1 MNILITNISLA
12 DAEKKTDTE
21 TYTCHIEGDIIKDY
35 FKTSP
40 EKERDIIRKSGD
52 SIHIIDGNR
61 QILMPGF
68 IDMHAH
74 FREPGFLEKEE
85 IFTGLKAAV
94 KGGYTTVVLMP
105 NTKPVI
111 SSLEA
116 AKSNMEKAAFFM
128 DGCGPTVFQSLSIT
142 KNFDGETISHLEN
155 LDKKLIPLVTED
167 GKEVASSL
175 VMFRAMEK
183 CAKSGILVSC
193 HSEDPEMAKEGNI
206 WRKKG
211 LRGEIPMEEALEK
224 AEFFLHCA
232 EDLASTRNLY
242 LAEKAD
248 ARVHLA
254 HVSTKESISALAIA
268 KKERP
273 GMVSGE
279 ATPHHLCLNSS
290 CNEFVNPPLRS
301 EENRLAL
308 IEALKDGTIDAIATD
323 HAPHTPKDKAEGA
336 PGFSGIETAFQACY
350 TELVESGKYGIDLSL
365 LSQKFSL
372 APAKL
377 LGLEKTGLIK
387 EGWQA
392 DLVLF
397 DRETPVTV
405 NPDSFLSKGKY
416 SPLAGKTLKGKITAV
431 IKKGRLIFQE
441 NQKELT

>member
-1 MNILITNISLA
+1 MNILITNVCLA
-12 DAEKKTDTE
+12 DAEKAPDTE
-21 TYTCHIEGDIIKDY
+21 TYTCLIEGDKIKEL

-40 EKERDIIRKSGD
+40 EKERDIICKSGN
-52 SIHIIDGNR
+52 SIRVIDGKG
-61 QILMPGF
+61 QFLMPGF

-74 FREPGFLEKEE
+74 FREPGFPEKEE

-94 KGGYTTVVLMP
+94 KGGYTAVVLMP

-116 AKSNMEKAAFFM
+116 AKANMEKAASFM
-128 DGCGPTVFQSLSIT
+128 DGQGPAVFQSLSIT
-142 KNFDGETISHLEN
+142 KNFDGETISHLGN
-155 LDKKLIPLVTED
+155 LDKKLVPLVTED
-167 GKEVASSL
+167 GKEVASPL

-183 CAKSGILVSC
+183 CAKSGVLVSC

-232 EDLASTRNLY
+232 EDIASTRNLY

-397 DRETPVTV
+397 DRETPVKV

-431 IKKGRLIFQE
+431 IKNGRLIFQE

>member
-12 DAEKKTDTE
+12 DAEKKPDTE

-175 VMFRAMEK
+175 VMFRAMEN
-183 CAKSGILVSC
+183 VQ
-193 HSEDPEMAKEGNI
+193 
-206 WRKKG
+206 
-211 LRGEIPMEEALEK
+211 K
-224 AEFFLHCA
+224 AEFWFPA
-232 EDLASTRNLY
+232 TAKTR
-242 LAEKAD
+242 K
-248 ARVHLA
+248 
-254 HVSTKESISALAIA
+254 
-268 KKERP
+268 
-273 GMVSGE
+273 
-279 ATPHHLCLNSS
+279 
-290 CNEFVNPPLRS
+290 
-301 EENRLAL
+301 
-308 IEALKDGTIDAIATD
+308 
-323 HAPHTPKDKAEGA
+323 
-336 PGFSGIETAFQACY
+336 
-350 TELVESGKYGIDLSL
+350 
-365 LSQKFSL
+365 
-372 APAKL
+372 
-377 LGLEKTGLIK
+377 
-387 EGWQA
+387 WQ
-392 DLVLF
+392 
-397 DRETPVTV
+397 
-405 NPDSFLSKGKY
+405 
-416 SPLAGKTLKGKITAV
+416 
-431 IKKGRLIFQE
+431 KKGISGGKKALEEKFPWKKLWKKRSFFYIVP
-441 NQKELT
+441 KI